1 VFDNRVLRKIF
12 ELKRENAKG
21 DLRKFHTEKLHDLYS
36 SPDMIQAIRIK
47 DNEMG
52 SHVERMG
59 EKKNACRA
67 LAENLKGRDY
77 LENLGVD
84 KNKIVKY
91 ILKKLDGRTW
101 TGFIWLR
108 NETQ

>member
-1 VFDNRVLRKIF
+1 VFDNRVLRKLF

-36 SPDMIQAIRIK
+36 APDMIQAVRIK

-52 SHVERMG
+52 SHVERTCMC

-67 LAENLKGRDY
+67 LVENLKGRDY

-84 KNKIVKY
+84 KKIIVKY
-91 ILKKLDGRTW
+91 ILKKLDERT
-101 TGFIWLR
+101 
-108 NETQ
+108 